1 MHAFVFVVA
10 LSFREQALSVS
21 TVGVGETTTG
31 DDGMVGD
38 NTGDDDGD
46 WGIRVSGTIPRHI
59 SLVGGRNELVHIV
72 CSIQLVN
79 DDNRVKT
86 VDGKLGR

>member
-10 LSFREQALSVS
+10 LSFRGQALSVS
-21 TVGVGETTTG
+21 TVGVG

-38 NTGDDDGD
+38 TTGADDGD

-72 CSIQLVN
+72 CSIQLVY

-86 VDGKLGR
+86 VDGKFGR